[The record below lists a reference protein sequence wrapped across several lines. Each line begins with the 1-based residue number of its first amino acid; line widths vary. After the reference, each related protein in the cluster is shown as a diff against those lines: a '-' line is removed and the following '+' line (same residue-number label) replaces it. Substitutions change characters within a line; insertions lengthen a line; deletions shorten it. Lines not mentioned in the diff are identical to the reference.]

1 MRATPAIAFVLAL
14 AAAGCLSKPDRPSGI
29 DAQIEYDARPD
40 APLGPKFVYRR
51 DAEVGDMD
59 GDGFDDLIR
68 WGDISDGMD
77 PRIWVFRGSATGLSV
92 TPDYEMDTHLS
103 PNAAWYEVLDVSV
116 DDYDTDFAHPELVAL
131 VAEDDLPPNGNDPVG
146 RQLHVDVWNPVGN
159 GTTAPIGRS
168 GTIQHDAL
176 GGLARAPTPAFVLE
190 RDSAVTGA
198 QIVFGGLDVAAQLV
212 DLSSPVFGTPE
223 QVDFQDDTGTSLPFV
238 QDAFDSPG
246 VPDENILAADQG
258 VAWASDGDPSGA
270 FPTYTGLS
278 TVFDEGQRRRAVRAA
293 TDSDPLT
300 IAASGEGSP
309 FLQIVQANAGASPSV
324 FALTLLTE
332 EPTDFAI
339 GNVGGTGEID
349 VVALDGDR
357 LVAYTDLG
365 LGGGTATPTNT
376 ILGPSDFVGY
386 NLIAIGNFSD
396 ADSGNEIYVLGD
408 DVPARCIVLRTGV
421 LADCQ

>member
-1 MRATPAIAFVLAL
+1 MRASASIVLAL
-14 AAAGCLSKPDRPSGI
+14 AAAGCLSKPDRPSGVDARI
-29 DAQIEYDARPD
+29 DVDARPD

-59 GDGFDDLIR
+59 GDGFDDLVR
-68 WGDISDGMD
+68 WGDKSDGMD
-77 PRIWVFRGSATGLSV
+77 PRIWVFRGSPTGLSV
-92 TPDYEMDTHLS
+92 TPDYELDTHLS
-103 PNAAWYEVLDVSV
+103 PTAAWYEVLDVSV
-116 DDYDTDFAHPELVAL
+116 DDFDSDFQHPELVAL

-168 GTIQHDAL
+168 GTIQHDQL

-190 RDSAVTGA
+190 RTGTSGP

-212 DLSSPVFGTPE
+212 DVVAPNYGPPE
-223 QVDFQDDTGTSLPFV
+223 QVDFQDDSGSSLPFV

-246 VPDENILAADQG
+246 VPDENIVAADQG
-258 VAWASDGDPSGA
+258 FAWASDGDPSGT

-293 TDSDPLT
+293 TGSNPLLF
-300 IAASGEGSP
+300 AASGEGSP
-309 FLQIVQANAGASPSV
+309 FLQIVQDNPGAGPDV

-339 GNVGGTGEID
+339 GNVGGTGQTD
-349 VVALDGDR
+349 VVVLDNDT

-376 ILGPSDFVGY
+376 ILGPADFVGY
-386 NLIAIGNFSD
+386 NLLAIGNFSD
-396 ADSGNEIYVLGD
+396 ADSGNEIYVLGN

-421 LADCQ
+421 LADCD